1 MTLKQLRESARALLN
16 EFDAADGLASYYALY
31 HDPKRTMLSVYHG
44 PGGQPEGFLVNCQ
57 TGFDLFRPL
66 VTLRVRGVDAIPY
79 LIQDGLT
86 AGRPYLLVVPEHL
99 VERLENYA
107 ILSEP
112 IRNMILRLEP
122 GQFKPKMNV
131 LVTYH
136 TAPDGSP
143 RTEIRVGEKIGAMAG
158 VNWRSPI
165 FAEIYVQVQPYHRG
179 RGWGQAVVSGLI
191 AELLKMGVTPL
202 YHVDETNTSSREL
215 ANRLGFVDTG
225 AREIV
230 SQAVRADT
238 T

>member
-1 MTLKQLRESARALLN
+1 MTLEQLRENARTLLN

-31 HDPKRTMLSVYHG
+31 HDPKRTMLYVYHG
-44 PGGQPEGFLVNCQ
+44 QGDQPEGFLVSCQ

-79 LIQDGLT
+79 LIEEGLLPT
-86 AGRPYLLVVPEHL
+86 RPYLLVVPEPL
-99 VERLENYA
+99 VERLENHTT
-107 ILSEP
+107 LTDP

-122 GQFKPKMNV
+122 AQFKPRMNV

-191 AELLKMGVTPL
+191 AELLKLGVTPL
-202 YHVDETNTSSREL
+202 YYVDETNTASREL
-215 ANRLGFVDTG
+215 AERLGFVDTG

-230 SQAVRADT
+230 GQAVRADT
-238 T
+238 